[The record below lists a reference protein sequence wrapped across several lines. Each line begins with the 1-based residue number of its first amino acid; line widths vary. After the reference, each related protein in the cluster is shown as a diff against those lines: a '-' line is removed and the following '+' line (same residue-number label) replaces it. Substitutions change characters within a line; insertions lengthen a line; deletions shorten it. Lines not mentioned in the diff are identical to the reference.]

1 MPRGRPSSAVKS
13 IVIRVALHL
22 RPDEDADLIEFFAPI
37 PHRLRASAMKK
48 ALRSGRLTNP
58 IADLPSDDDVEE
70 ALDRLLG

>member
-1 MPRGRPSSAVKS
+1 
-13 IVIRVALHL
+13 
-22 RPDEDADLIEFFAPI
+22 
-37 PHRLRASAMKK
+37 MKQ